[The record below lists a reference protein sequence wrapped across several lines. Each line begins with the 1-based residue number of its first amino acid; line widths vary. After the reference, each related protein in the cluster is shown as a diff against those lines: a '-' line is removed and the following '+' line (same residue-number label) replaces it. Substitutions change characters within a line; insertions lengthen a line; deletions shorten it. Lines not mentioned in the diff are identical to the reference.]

1 MAFSGRPMERVKTSP
16 AYEHVCARIRR
27 AVHLG
32 EYMPGDRLS
41 SERDLAQQLGVSR
54 VTLREAIRVLEGEG
68 YVTTSGRRGTRVV
81 VAFRGRDA
89 AGRLEPSTSQPR
101 HLRELL
107 RDRLDEIEDLFGFRR
122 ANEGYAARLA
132 ATRRNGGHLDRLR
145 ASIDALRASDNIP
158 EFRKA
163 DSAFHLT
170 IADASGN
177 AYLQKAIEDGRA
189 DMFRP
194 LDLLNID
201 VTISG
206 SINDHSAILWAIEAG
221 DADRAETLMIDHI
234 EHSRTEIRRVIMDES
249 A

>member
-1 MAFSGRPMERVKTSP
+1 MGLSGRQMKRVETLP
-16 AYEHVCARIRR
+16 TYEHVCARIRR

-32 EYMPGDRLS
+32 EYMPGDRLP

-68 YVTTSGRRGTRVV
+68 YITTSGRGGTRVV
-81 VAFRGRDA
+81 GAFQRQDA
-89 AGRLEPSTSQPR
+89 TGRLELNSLQSR
-101 HLRELL
+101 LLRERL
-107 RDRLDEIEDLFGFRR
+107 RDRLDEIEDLFDFRR

-132 ATRRNGGHLDRLR
+132 ATRRNDEHLDRLR
-145 ASIDALRASDNIP
+145 ASIDALRTSDNIP

-163 DSAFHLT
+163 DSSFHLT

-194 LDLLNID
+194 LDLLDID

-221 DADRAETLMIDHI
+221 DPDRAETSMVDHI
-234 EHSRTEIRRVIMDES
+234 ELARTEIRRVIVDED